1 MTRKTCSAARDGTLQ
16 QLPQHE
22 KGSLEGISSDCT
34 YIFSSSLICVQI
46 PVTKDVCIFCL
57 SRIQFASVH
66 ALRRP
71 QRRFLNSTH
80 SLHRPPTVHIAQK
93 EDDGPQ
99 ESDSAQGSQPPQP
112 FGGGWATTRRAEPS
126 DLTPEEIAL
135 RNGLLKNH
143 TRKPVV
149 PTNTSPQEGQKGTS
163 QESRIRRNF
172 VTENPEPL
180 RRIHPT
186 QQNERNG
193 VIQGNLSRSFVAK
206 AHVPLKG
213 TESKPYQTR
222 LAQQNKQDGTMQKQ
236 RSHSYLRETRGS
248 HQESELKR
256 KNFHLQDGR
265 FNDPTPTETSQ
276 VNSII
281 KNPEDSNPPMLQ
293 FRPFTQPLPTSE
305 SQISQRLS
313 SGGWAKSEVTTD
325 LTSDE
330 RALRQDLLDAATPK
344 ASLPGHRTN
353 HSPHK
358 SSVQGY
364 QSRQDLQ
371 TEGAPSE
378 EIADVSPVQSSST
391 QKQLTHESTDQPA
404 SSDYHQ
410 VRDAQLTR
418 QIPFPSEAPEV
429 VGGPWYCSSCATHN
443 LRRESLCTNCRTLR
457 PFGRWECG
465 ECGVLNDPSYYLCQ
479 ACHSKCSVITSQAH
493 PENAKHW
500 RHLKHAGSD
509 ISLKGS
515 QLEQISTPGRLG
527 DTQAILGDIEAIARD
542 TRAIATDTDA
552 MAMARA
558 IEREKTE
565 RMERTKSGDFV
576 GLRSQNETATTKAM
590 QDSYW
595 SLEANGSQVPHIEQ
609 SHSSTPDK
617 PESVSGLIDSQA
629 QHAGYPQVKE
639 MREVRDTMSVHEA
652 PLKSSENGP
661 STARLTGGWKRW
673 TPSAGEQPPFEEL
686 LFNAQSTENTQ
697 VKIIRET
704 GSSREAPDQSLAGRP
719 KMANLTDGWN
729 GREPFSAGQPP
740 FEEPSP
746 RRSSDQS
753 DRSTYPSPTE
763 LEHAQK
769 ARELNFHVRERKDRT
784 RREPEEPGIAR
795 QLLHEGSVRYTKDND
810 RDRMRKSKKVVS
822 AYEDMDEEDE
832 GRAARRMER
841 KEQKKRAK
849 ASKKAVAAPT
859 PIYLPEF
866 ISVSNLAGVLRVR
879 IEDFIRKM
887 KEHGF
892 EETSNDLILDAETAG
907 LIAAEFNFEPVFEQA
922 ENTDLLPRPS
932 AEDKSMLPPRPPV
945 VTIMGHVDH
954 GKTTLLDYLRKSSV
968 AASEHGG
975 ITQHIGAFSVP
986 MPGGRLVTFLD
997 TPGHEAFLSMR
1008 QRGANVTDIVIL
1020 VVAADDSVK
1029 PQTIEAIRHAQAAR
1043 VPMIV
1048 AINKID
1054 KEDSNAERV
1063 KQDLARYGV
1072 EVEDYGGDTQAVCVS
1087 GKTGQGMEELE
1098 DAAVALADILDMR
1111 SETDGQAEGWVLEAT
1126 TKKSGRVATVLVR
1139 RGTLRPSDIIVAG
1152 TSWARVRS
1160 LRNEAGVMLKSAG
1173 PGTPVEID
1181 GWREQP
1187 SAGDEVLQA
1196 RDEQRAKAVV
1206 NYRLEAY
1213 ERTRLAGDMAAVNE
1227 ARRLEQEKREESERA
1242 AELAKQSSDAA
1253 AADSAEAQSTAP
1265 TQSFQEVF
1273 FIVKADVS
1281 GSVEAVTNAVS
1292 ALGNSEVRPHILRTG
1307 VGPVTESDIDHAAV
1321 AKGHIISFNTTVD
1334 GNMQRTAEANE
1345 VVILSQSIIYRLVDD
1360 VKAKLSE
1367 KLPDVVT
1374 QKVVGEAEIA
1384 QVFEI
1389 NTKGRIRVP
1398 VAGCRVK
1405 NGVVGRNNKVRV
1417 LRGKETIFD
1426 GMLFCSMIPVPV
1438 SVPFADLILP
1448 RYALVPQERQK
1459 GRHGDAKGHRVW
1471 YQLRQLDRL
1480 QTGRPGAVL

>member
-1 MTRKTCSAARDGTLQ
+1 M
-16 QLPQHE
+16 
-22 KGSLEGISSDCT
+22 
-34 YIFSSSLICVQI
+34 
-46 PVTKDVCIFCL
+46 
-57 SRIQFASVH
+57 
-66 ALRRP
+66 
-71 QRRFLNSTH
+71 
-80 SLHRPPTVHIAQK
+80 
-93 EDDGPQ
+93 
-99 ESDSAQGSQPPQP
+99 
-112 FGGGWATTRRAEPS
+112 
-126 DLTPEEIAL
+126 
-135 RNGLLKNH
+135 
-143 TRKPVV
+143 
-149 PTNTSPQEGQKGTS
+149 
-163 QESRIRRNF
+163 
-172 VTENPEPL
+172 PEPKPQL
-180 RRIHPT
+180 RQIDPT
-186 QQNERNG
+186 QQNERNE
-193 VIQGNLSRSFVAK
+193 ISQEKLIRRHLAK

-213 TESKPYQTR
+213 TESQPRQTP
-222 LAQQNKQDGTMQKQ
+222 LAQQNEQNGAMEKQQS
-236 RSHSYLRETRGS
+236 RSYLRETRGS
-248 HQESELKR
+248 HQASKLER
-256 KNFHLQDGR
+256 KNFHLLDGR
-265 FNDPTPTETSQ
+265 FNDPTPTEASQ
-276 VNSII
+276 ANFII
-281 KNPEDSNPPMLQ
+281 KNSEDSSPPMLR

-305 SQISQRLS
+305 SQTPQRLR

-330 RALRQDLLDAATPK
+330 SALRQDLLDTAAPK
-344 ASLPGHRTN
+344 ADLRGHRIS
-353 HSPHK
+353 HSAQK

-364 QSRQDLQ
+364 QSRQELQ
-371 TEGAPSE
+371 TEGAASE
-378 EIADVSPVQSSST
+378 EIAGVSPVQASST
-391 QKQLTHESTDQPA
+391 QKQLTHESTDQPGL
-404 SSDYHQ
+404 SGYHQ
-410 VRDAQLTR
+410 ARDAQLIR
-418 QIPFPSEAPEV
+418 DIPFPSEAPEV
-429 VGGPWYCSSCATHN
+429 VGGSRY
-443 LRRESLCTNCRTLR
+443 R
-457 PFGRWECG
+457 PWECG
-465 ECGVLNDPSYYLCQ
+465 ECGVNNDPSYFFCHACQ
-479 ACHSKCSVITSQAH
+479 TKCSVTASQAH

-500 RHLKHAGSD
+500 RHIKHVGSD
-509 ISLKGS
+509 VSLKSS
-515 QLEQISTPGRLG
+515 QLERVSTPGHLG
-527 DTQAILGDIEAIARD
+527 DTQAILEDIETIARDTQAIARD
-542 TRAIATDTDA
+542 TDAI
-552 MAMARA
+552 AMARA
-558 IEREKTE
+558 IDQEKTE

-576 GLRSQNETATTKAM
+576 GLRSQNETATSKAM
-590 QDSYW
+590 QNSYW
-595 SLEANGSQVPHIEQ
+595 SLEAKGSQVPHAEQ
-609 SHSSTPDK
+609 THSFTPDK

-629 QHAGYPQVKE
+629 QHAEYPQFKE
-639 MREVRDTMSVHEA
+639 IRKVRDKFSGQEA
-652 PLKSSENGP
+652 PLKSSEDGP
-661 STARLTGGWKRW
+661 STARVTGGWKRW
-673 TPSAGEQPPFEEL
+673 EPSAGDQPPREEPSS
-686 LFNAQSTENTQ
+686 NAQSTKNTQ
-697 VKIIRET
+697 VNVIGET
-704 GSSREAPDQSLAGRP
+704 GSSREAPEQSLAGRP
-719 KMANLTDGWN
+719 KMANLTDGWK
-729 GREPFSAGQPP
+729 GREPFFAGGQLP

-746 RRSSDQS
+746 RGSSDQI
-753 DRSTYPSPTE
+753 DRSTHLSSTE
-763 LEHAQK
+763 LEREPK
-769 ARELNFHVRERKDRT
+769 VRELYSHVRERKNGT
-784 RREPEEPGIAR
+784 RRESEELGIAK
-795 QLLHEGSVRYTKDND
+795 QLLHDGSVRYTQEND
-810 RDRMRKSKKVVS
+810 RNRIRKSKKVVS

-832 GRAARRMER
+832 DRAARRMER

-866 ISVSNLAGVLRVR
+866 ISVSNLAGVLRVK

-922 ENTDLLPRPS
+922 ENPDLLPRPL

-1029 PQTIEAIRHAQAAR
+1029 PQTIEAIRHAQSAK

-1054 KEDSNAERV
+1054 KGDSNAERV

-1139 RGTLRPSDIIVAG
+1139 RGTLRPSDIVVAG

-1196 RDEQRAKAVV
+1196 PDEQRAKAVV
-1206 NYRLEAY
+1206 TYRLEAY

-1242 AELAKQSSDAA
+1242 AQLAEQTSDATVA
-1253 AADSAEAQSTAP
+1253 NSAEAQRTTP

-1334 GNMQRTAEANE
+1334 GNIQRTAEANE

-1389 NTKGRIRVP
+1389 NTKGRIKVP
-1398 VAGCRVK
+1398 VAGCRIK

-1417 LRGKETIFD
+1417 LRGKETIYD
-1426 GMLFCSMIPVPV
+1426 GMLFVP
-1438 SVPFADLILP
+1438 
-1448 RYALVPQERQK
+1448 
-1459 GRHGDAKGHRVW
+1459 
-1471 YQLRQLDRL
+1471 
-1480 QTGRPGAVL
+1480 

>member
-1 MTRKTCSAARDGTLQ
+1 M
-16 QLPQHE
+16 
-22 KGSLEGISSDCT
+22 
-34 YIFSSSLICVQI
+34 QI

-57 SRIQFASVH
+57 ARIQFASVH

-71 QRRFLNSTH
+71 QRRFLNSTY
-80 SLHRPPTVHIAQK
+80 SLRRPPAVQIAQK
-93 EDDGPQ
+93 EDDGAQ
-99 ESDSAQGSQPPQP
+99 ESDSVSGSQAPRPL
-112 FGGGWATTRRAEPS
+112 GGGWARTTMAEPS
-126 DLTPEEIAL
+126 ALTPEEIAL
-135 RNGLLKNH
+135 RNALLKNH
-143 TRKPVV
+143 TRKPVI
-149 PTNTSPQEGQKGTS
+149 PTNNSPQKFQDGTS
-163 QESRIRRNF
+163 QESRIPRRSSD
-172 VTENPEPL
+172 EPL
-180 RRIHPT
+180 LRQIHPT

-193 VIQGNLSRSFVAK
+193 AMPGELVGSHLAK
-206 AHVPLKG
+206 AYVPRKEA
-213 TESKPYQTR
+213 ESKLRQSR
-222 LAQQNKQDGTMQKQ
+222 LAQQDEQNGTMQGQ
-236 RSHSYLRETRGS
+236 RSRPYPRQMRGHRQAS
-248 HQESELKR
+248 NLEHKT
-256 KNFHLQDGR
+256 FHLQDGR
-265 FNDPTPTETSQ
+265 FNDPTPTKASQ
-276 VNSII
+276 VNWT
-281 KNPEDSNPPMLQ
+281 KNPEDGNPTILQ
-293 FRPFTQPLPTSE
+293 FRPFTKPLPTSE
-305 SQISQRLS
+305 SQISQRS
-313 SGGWAKSEVTTD
+313 RSGGWAKSEVTTD
-325 LTSDE
+325 LSSDE
-330 RALRQDLLDAATPK
+330 RALRQDLPDAAAPK
-344 ASLPGHRTN
+344 ADLPRHRIS
-353 HSPHK
+353 HLPQK

-364 QSRQDLQ
+364 QSRQDSQ

-378 EIADVSPVQSSST
+378 EITGVSPVQASST
-391 QKQLTHESTDQPA
+391 QKQLTHESTDQPR

-410 VRDAQLTR
+410 ASHAQLIR
-418 QIPFPSEAPEV
+418 HIPYSPEAPV
-429 VGGPWYCSSCATHN
+429 VVDGSWYCSSCATHN
-443 LRRESLCTNCRTLR
+443 FRRESVCTKCQTSR
-457 PFGRWECG
+457 PLEPWECG
-465 ECGVLNDPSYYLCQ
+465 KCGVFNNPSYYFCRACQ
-479 ACHSKCSVITSQAH
+479 TKCSVTISQAH

-500 RHLKHAGSD
+500 RHLKHAGSNV
-509 ISLKGS
+509 SLKRS
-515 QLEQISTPGRLG
+515 QLERISTPGHLG
-527 DTQAILGDIEAIARD
+527 DTQAILGNIEAIARD
-542 TRAIATDTDA
+542 TQAIAKDTDA
-552 MAMARA
+552 IAMARA
-558 IEREKTE
+558 IEQEKTE

-576 GLRSQNETATTKAM
+576 GLRSQNETATSKAM
-590 QDSYW
+590 QASYW
-595 SLEANGSQVPHIEQ
+595 SLEANGSQVPHVERN
-609 SHSSTPDK
+609 HSSTPDK
-617 PESVSGLIDSQA
+617 PESVSGLVDSQA
-629 QHAGYPQVKE
+629 QYAGYPQVKE
-639 MREVRDTMSVHEA
+639 IREVRDKVSGQEA
-652 PLKSSENGP
+652 PLRSSEDGP
-661 STARLTGGWKRW
+661 SAARLTGGWKRW
-673 TPSAGEQPPFEEL
+673 KPPSAGEQPPFENPSS
-686 LFNAQSTENTQ
+686 NAQPTETTQ
-697 VKIIRET
+697 VKIIRKT

-719 KMANLTDGWN
+719 KMANLTDGWK
-729 GREPFSAGQPP
+729 GREPFSAGGQPP
-740 FEEPSP
+740 FEELSP
-746 RRSSDQS
+746 RGFSDQI
-753 DRSTYPSPTE
+753 DRSTQPSSTE
-763 LEHAQK
+763 LERERK
-769 ARELNFHVRERKDRT
+769 ARELGSHVGERKDRR

-795 QLLHEGSVRYTKDND
+795 QLLHDESVRYTKESN
-810 RDRMRKSKKVVS
+810 RHRIRKSKKVIS
-822 AYEDMDEEDE
+822 AYEDMDEEGED
-832 GRAARRMER
+832 RAARRMER

-866 ISVSNLAGVLRVR
+866 ISVSNLAGVLRIR
-879 IEDFIRKM
+879 IEDFIHKM

-907 LIAAEFNFEPVFEQA
+907 LIAAEFNFEAVLEQA
-922 ENTDLLPRPS
+922 ENPDLLPRPS

-1029 PQTIEAIRHAQAAR
+1029 PQTIEAIRHAQTAK

-1098 DAAVALADILDMR
+1098 DAAVALADVLDMR
-1111 SETDGQAEGWVLEAT
+1111 SEMDGQAEGWVLEAT

-1152 TSWARVRS
+1152 TSWAKVRS
-1160 LRNEAGVMLKSAG
+1160 LRNEAGIMLKSAG

-1196 RDEQRAKAVV
+1196 PDEQRAKAVV

-1242 AELAKQSSDAA
+1242 AERAAELAEQTSDAA
-1253 AADSAEAQSTAP
+1253 VANSAEAQSTAP
-1265 TQSFQEVF
+1265 AQSFQEVF

-1321 AKGHIISFNTTVD
+1321 AKGHIISFNTTID
-1334 GNMQRTAEANE
+1334 GNIQRTAEANE
-1345 VVILSQSIIYRLVDD
+1345 VAVLSQSIIYRLVDD

-1367 KLPDVVT
+1367 RLPDVVT
-1374 QKVVGEAEIA
+1374 QMVVGEAEIA

-1389 NTKGRIRVP
+1389 NTKGRVRVP

-1405 NGVVGRNNKVRV
+1405 NGVIGRNNKVRV
-1417 LRGKETIFD
+1417 LRGRETIYD
-1426 GMLFCSMIPVPV
+1426 GLSFVP
-1438 SVPFADLILP
+1438 
-1448 RYALVPQERQK
+1448 
-1459 GRHGDAKGHRVW
+1459 
-1471 YQLRQLDRL
+1471 
-1480 QTGRPGAVL
+1480 

>member
-1 MTRKTCSAARDGTLQ
+1 M
-16 QLPQHE
+16 
-22 KGSLEGISSDCT
+22 
-34 YIFSSSLICVQI
+34 
-46 PVTKDVCIFCL
+46 
-57 SRIQFASVH
+57 
-66 ALRRP
+66 
-71 QRRFLNSTH
+71 
-80 SLHRPPTVHIAQK
+80 
-93 EDDGPQ
+93 
-99 ESDSAQGSQPPQP
+99 
-112 FGGGWATTRRAEPS
+112 
-126 DLTPEEIAL
+126 TPEEITL
-135 RNGLLKNH
+135 RNALLKNH
-143 TRKPVV
+143 TRTPVV
-149 PTNTSPQEGQKGTS
+149 SKPTSPHERQNGTPQEPK
-163 QESRIRRNF
+163 IRNF
-172 VTENPEPL
+172 LTGNPEPL
-180 RRIHPT
+180 VRQPHT
-186 QQNERNG
+186 GQQNERNG
-193 VIQGNLSRSFVAK
+193 VMHGNRIRSNLAK
-206 AHVPLKG
+206 GPIPLKE
-213 TESKPYQTR
+213 TESKPRETR
-222 LAQQNKQDGTMQKQ
+222 VAQQNGQHGTMQKQ
-236 RSHSYLRETRGS
+236 RSGSYPREPRGS
-248 HQESELKR
+248 QQASTLKR
-256 KNFHLQDGR
+256 KDFHLQDGR
-265 FNDPTPTETSQ
+265 FNDPAPTEPSQ
-276 VNSII
+276 AHLIL
-281 KNPEDSNPPMLQ
+281 KNPEDSKPPIHH
-293 FRPFTQPLPTSE
+293 FSPFTQPLPTS
-305 SQISQRLS
+305 ISQSPQRS
-313 SGGWAKSEVTTD
+313 SSRGWAKTEVTSD
-325 LTSDE
+325 LTSEE
-330 RALRQDLLDAATPK
+330 RALRQDLLDAAAQK
-344 ASLPGHRTN
+344 ASLPGHRTS
-353 HSPHK
+353 HPSHE

-378 EIADVSPVQSSST
+378 GIAGVLPVQSSST
-391 QKQLTHESTDQPA
+391 QNQLRHKITDQ
-404 SSDYHQ
+404 SRLSNHHQ
-410 VRDAQLTR
+410 VRDAQPVR
-418 QIPFPSEAPEV
+418 HIRIHPQAPEELM
-429 VGGPWYCSSCATHN
+429 GGSWYCSSCATHN
-443 LRRESLCTNCRTLR
+443 LRQESVCTKCQTSRSVE
-457 PFGRWECG
+457 RWECG
-465 ECGVLNDPSYYLCQ
+465 KCGVLNKPSYIYCGT
-479 ACHSKCSVITSQAH
+479 CRMKRPVTTSHVH
-493 PENAKHW
+493 PENSKHW
-500 RHLKHAGSD
+500 KHLKRAGSD
-509 ISLKGS
+509 VSLKRS
-515 QLEQISTPGRLG
+515 QLERNSTTGHLG
-527 DTQAILGDIEAIARD
+527 DTHAILGDIEAIARD
-542 TRAIATDTDA
+542 TQAIVRDTGAIAT
-552 MAMARA
+552 ARA
-558 IEREKTE
+558 IEQEKTE

-576 GLRSQNETATTKAM
+576 GLRSQTETATSKAM
-590 QDSYW
+590 QTSYW
-595 SLEANGSQVPHIEQ
+595 SLEANESQVPHVDQIN
-609 SHSSTPDK
+609 SSTADK
-617 PESVSGLIDSQA
+617 PKTLSRLTDSQA

-639 MREVRDTMSVHEA
+639 IREVRDKVSGQEA
-652 PLKSSENGP
+652 PLKSSEDGP
-661 STARLTGGWKRW
+661 STSRLTGGWKQW
-673 TPSAGEQPPFEEL
+673 TPFSAEEQPPSEEPL
-686 LFNAQSTENTQ
+686 SKAQPTENTQ
-697 VKIIRET
+697 VQAIRET
-704 GSSREAPDQSLAGRP
+704 GPSLEALDQSFAGRS
-719 KMANLTDGWN
+719 KMANRTDGWK
-729 GREPFSAGQPP
+729 GREPFRARGQPP

-746 RRSSDQS
+746 PGYSDRI
-753 DRSTYPSPTE
+753 DRSTHTSSTE
-763 LEHAQK
+763 LERERN
-769 ARELNFHVRERKDRT
+769 ARELDFHVRRRNDRT

-795 QLLHEGSVRYTKDND
+795 QILHDGSVRYTGAND
-810 RDRMRKSKKVVS
+810 RDRIRKSKKVIS
-822 AYEDMDEEDE
+822 AYEEDMDEEDE
-832 GRAARRMER
+832 DRAARRMER

-849 ASKKAVAAPT
+849 ASQKAVAAPT

-879 IEDFIRKM
+879 IEDFIRKL

-892 EETSNDLILDAETAG
+892 EETNNDLILDAETAG
-907 LIAAEFNFEPVFEQA
+907 LIAAEFNFEPVFEQV
-922 ENTDLLPRPS
+922 ENPDLLPRPS

-1029 PQTIEAIRHAQAAR
+1029 PQTIEAIRHAQTAK

-1196 RDEQRAKAVV
+1196 PDEQRAKAVV
-1206 NYRLEAY
+1206 NYRLEAH
-1213 ERTRLAGDMAAVNE
+1213 ERTRLASDMAAVNE

-1242 AELAKQSSDAA
+1242 AALAEQASDAA
-1253 AADSAEAQSTAP
+1253 VANNPEAQSTAP
-1265 TQSFQEVF
+1265 TQLYQEVF

-1307 VGPVTESDIDHAAV
+1307 VGPVNESDIDHAAV

-1334 GNMQRTAEANE
+1334 GNMQRMAEANE
-1345 VVILSQSIIYRLVDD
+1345 VVILNQSIIYRLVDD

-1389 NTKGRIRVP
+1389 NTKGRVRVP

-1417 LRGKETIFD
+1417 LRGKETIYD
-1426 GMLFCSMIPVPV
+1426 GMLFL
-1438 SVPFADLILP
+1438 FFYD
-1448 RYALVPQERQK
+1448 
-1459 GRHGDAKGHRVW
+1459 
-1471 YQLRQLDRL
+1471 
-1480 QTGRPGAVL
+1480 